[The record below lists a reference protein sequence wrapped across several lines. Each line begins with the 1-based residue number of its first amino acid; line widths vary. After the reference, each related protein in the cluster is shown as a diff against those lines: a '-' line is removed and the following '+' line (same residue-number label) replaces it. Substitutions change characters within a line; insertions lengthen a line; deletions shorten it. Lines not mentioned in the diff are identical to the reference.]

1 MPVSMKKKWVIAPPI
16 PEQVIQELRDYPPLL
31 RQLLYNRGIT
41 DAASA
46 RDFMDAAPSR
56 YDPFLLCD
64 MEVAVERLL
73 QAVDRQEKIAV
84 YGDYDVDGVTS
95 TVLLVQVLRRLG
107 ANVREYIPNRF
118 DEGYGLN
125 REAISHLAEMGVRL
139 VVTVDCGIRSP
150 EEVEHA
156 HSLGVDVIISD
167 HHHPQ
172 ETLPAAL
179 AVVCHRRPDNTYP
192 DTNLAGVGLAYKI
205 AQALLSRRPVPGV
218 EAEDWL
224 DLVALG
230 TVADLV
236 PLTGENRKLVRA
248 GLNRMRLGY
257 RQGLV
262 SLAQAAGVSLPRVTA
277 NEIAYYLGP
286 RLNAAGRLESA
297 LAAFELLNSDDV
309 FQTGMLAQRLDDQNR
324 ERQKLTLQ
332 TQVQAEALARET
344 GLENLLFAVHPNFN
358 SGIVGL
364 AASKLV
370 ETHYRP
376 AVVGQMGEEF
386 TRASCR
392 SIPEFH
398 ITEALD
404 ACRDLLVR
412 HGGHAMAAGFTV
424 RNENLPE
431 LIRCLREI
439 TNQALGERDLCP
451 TIRAD
456 AELRLSEPMASLM
469 PMLDLLQP
477 FGQGNPEPQF
487 ISRDLRI
494 IRAKPVGSEGQHLRL
509 TVADKH
515 VFFDAIAFRQGE
527 WASRLPERVDLV
539 YQFERNVWNGRETLQ
554 LNVKDIKPA
563 GEPD

>member
-332 TQVQAEALARET
+332 TQVQAEACRRRFRRKRWPVKPGWRTYCSPSIRISIPALSGWQRRSWWKHITARPWWARWARSSP
-344 GLENLLFAVHPNFN
+344 GHPA
-358 SGIVGL
+358 
-364 AASKLV
+364 AASPSFTSPKRWMPAG
-370 ETHYRP
+370 TCWCGTAGMPWRP
-376 AVVGQMGEEF
+376 GSRCAMK
-386 TRASCR
+386 TCR
-392 SIPEFH
+392 S
-398 ITEALD
+398 
-404 ACRDLLVR
+404 
-412 HGGHAMAAGFTV
+412 
-424 RNENLPE
+424 
-431 LIRCLREI
+431 
-439 TNQALGERDLCP
+439 
-451 TIRAD
+451 
-456 AELRLSEPMASLM
+456 
-469 PMLDLLQP
+469 
-477 FGQGNPEPQF
+477 
-487 ISRDLRI
+487 
-494 IRAKPVGSEGQHLRL
+494 
-509 TVADKH
+509 
-515 VFFDAIAFRQGE
+515 
-527 WASRLPERVDLV
+527 
-539 YQFERNVWNGRETLQ
+539 
-554 LNVKDIKPA
+554 
-563 GEPD
+563 